1 MKKRTLI
8 ILSVVGIVLLLG
20 IALAVKAFSDDKP
33 QKDGYDTYEVKADK
47 AIQVS
52 GKVSPQT
59 IKTYQNNT
67 QLGDFV
73 SVQVE
78 DGQYVQQGTPLI
90 NYAID
95 GTQRQSLVD
104 QVNQAQANGN
114 QNEINKAWQQLNRY
128 DGQVNNSVYAT
139 FPGTVSLKNTTNV
152 GDGEPILQLISDE
165 PEIKTTVS
173 EYDLEK
179 IKVGDKV
186 NVKVNSTGKKGTGK
200 IIKISQLPTSYE
212 QNEMSQASSAGGVGA
227 QLGGASGEEGN
238 TSLTTSNPIQN
249 SPSGGN
255 ANETSKYEVMVGN
268 LDFKVR
274 NGYSVEAEIPQDT
287 LKLPKD
293 VLTKDDHV
301 YVVDNK
307 GKAHKVKV
315 TYDEMDG
322 TLIVKTGVKKG
333 DKLIKKPDN
342 KVKDGQKVEVS
353 E

>member
-8 ILSVVGIVLLLG
+8 ILSIVGFVLLLG
-20 IALAVKAFSDDKP
+20 IALAVKAFGDDKTE
-33 QKDGYDTYEVKADK
+33 KDGYDTYQVKEEK
-47 AIQVS
+47 PIRVT
-52 GKVSPQT
+52 GKVSPHT
-59 IKTYQNNT
+59 IKTYQNNS

-104 QVNQAQANGN
+104 QVN
-114 QNEINKAWQQLNRY
+114 
-128 DGQVNNSVYAT
+128 NSVYAT
-139 FPGTVSLKNTTNV
+139 FPGTVSLENTSNV
-152 GDGEPILQLISDE
+152 GDGETILQLISDE
-165 PEIKTTVS
+165 PEIQTTVS
-173 EYDLEK
+173 EYDLDK

-186 NVKVNSTGKKGTGK
+186 NIQVNSTGKKGTGK
-200 IIKISQLPTSYE
+200 IVKISQLPTSYKE
-212 QNEMSQASSAGGVGA
+212 DGSAAQASSAGVSA
-227 QLGGASGEEGN
+227 QAGGGEGEEGS
-238 TSLTTSNPIQN
+238 TSLTTNNPVQN

-255 ANETSKYEVMVGN
+255 ANETSKYEVMIGD

-274 NGYSVEAEIPQDT
+274 NGYSVEADIPQET
-287 LKLPKD
+287 LKLPKE

-301 YVVDNK
+301 YVVDEQ

-315 TYDEMDG
+315 EYDEADG
-322 TLIVKTGVKKG
+322 TLIVKKGVKKG
-333 DKLIKKPDN
+333 DKLIKNPDS
-342 KVKDGQKVEVS
+342 KVQDGKKVEVS

>member
-8 ILSVVGIVLLLG
+8 ILSIVGFVLLLG
-20 IALAVKAFSDDKP
+20 IALAVKAFGDDKTE
-33 QKDGYDTYEVKADK
+33 KDGYDTYQVKEEK
-47 AIQVS
+47 PIRVT
-52 GKVSPQT
+52 GKVSPHT
-59 IKTYQNNT
+59 IKTYQNNS

-104 QVNQAQANGN
+104 QVNQAQEQGD
-114 QNEINKAWQQLNRY
+114 QNAINKAWQQLNRY

-139 FPGTVSLKNTTNV
+139 FPGTVSLENTSNV
-152 GDGEPILQLISDE
+152 GDGETILQLISDE
-165 PEIKTTVS
+165 PEIQTTVS
-173 EYDLEK
+173 EYDLDK

-186 NVKVNSTGKKGTGK
+186 NIQVNSTGKKGTGK
-200 IIKISQLPTSYE
+200 IVKISQLPTSYKE
-212 QNEMSQASSAGGVGA
+212 DGSAAQASSAGVSA
-227 QLGGASGEEGN
+227 QAGGGEGEEGS
-238 TSLTTSNPIQN
+238 TSLTTNNPVQN
-249 SPSGGN
+249 SPSGDN
-255 ANETSKYEVMVGN
+255 ANETSKYEVMIGD

-274 NGYSVEAEIPQDT
+274 NGYSVEADIPQET
-287 LKLPKD
+287 LKLPKE

-301 YVVDNK
+301 YVVDAQ

-315 TYDEMDG
+315 EYDEADG
-322 TLIVKTGVKKG
+322 TLIVKKGVKKG
-333 DKLIKKPDN
+333 DKLIKNPDS
-342 KVKDGQKVEVS
+342 KVQDGKKVEVS